1 MAAPLLEVEH
11 LTTVFPVDGG
21 PIEGRWAPA
30 VNDVSFSI
38 AAGETMALVGESGC
52 GKSLTALSIM
62 RLVELPG
69 RIRSG
74 AIRFRGRNL
83 LDLAERDMQRVRGA
97 EIALILQEP
106 MTALNPVFTIGTQIA
121 EPLRV
126 HGVAQGR
133 AARAR
138 TIELLEAVRVPEPQ
152 RRVDEYPHQLSG
164 GLRQRALI
172 AAALA
177 CRPALLIA
185 DEPTT
190 ALDVTIQGQIL
201 DLLRDLKRQFE
212 LSLLLITHDLGIV
225 AQNADRVAVMYAG
238 RIVESAPVR
247 ALFADPKH
255 PYTRGLLASLPG
267 RAVGTRLQAIEGT
280 VPRLGRI
287 PAGCAFAPRCPDR
300 FAPCTESVPALAPPT
315 TSAEHAAAPPAA
327 TFPTA
332 GRAAAGSALTAPS
345 DARAAAVPAPTA
357 PLSGSVA
364 ERAAADDAHLVR
376 CFLHQPAPAPEAAG
390 R

>member
-1 MAAPLLEVEH
+1 VASALLQVEH
-11 LTTVFPVDGG
+11 LTTAFPIGG
-21 PIEGRWAPA
+21 AWAPA
-30 VNDVSFSI
+30 VNDVSFSMGV
-38 AAGETMALVGESGC
+38 GETMALVGESGC

-62 RLVELPG
+62 RLVEPPG
-69 RIRSG
+69 RIRAG
-74 AIRFRGRNL
+74 TIKFRGHNL
-83 LDLAERDMQRVRGA
+83 LDLSEREMQRMRGA

-138 TIELLEAVRVPEPQ
+138 AIELLEAVRIPEPH

-190 ALDVTIQGQIL
+190 ALDVTIQAQIL
-201 DLLRDLKRQFE
+201 DLLHDLKKQFE

-247 ALFADPKH
+247 ELFADPKH

-267 RAVGTRLQAIEGT
+267 RTPGARLQAIEGT

-287 PAGCAFAPRCPDR
+287 PRGCAFAPRCPSR
-300 FAPCTESVPALAPPT
+300 FAPCDDAVPALAGPT
-315 TSAEHAAAPPAA
+315 E
-327 TFPTA
+327 A
-332 GRAAAGSALTAPS
+332 GDFASAAGGFSSAAGDPATGGH
-345 DARAAAVPAPTA
+345 ARDR
-357 PLSGSVA
+357 S
-364 ERAAADDAHLVR
+364 ADGTAHLVR
-376 CFLHQPAPAPEAAG
+376 CFLHQPAPAAASAPTSG
-390 R
+390 AGAGADPIRAGA